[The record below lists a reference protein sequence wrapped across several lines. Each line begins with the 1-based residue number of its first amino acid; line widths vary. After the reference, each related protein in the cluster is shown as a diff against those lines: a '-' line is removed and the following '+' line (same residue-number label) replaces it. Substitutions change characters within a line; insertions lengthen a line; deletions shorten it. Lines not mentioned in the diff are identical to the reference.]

1 MTVRIARYFAP
12 LILFEWG
19 AVLGYFYLS
28 HRLNGLLHPAFRL
41 PVLVTGFLLI
51 IAGGCV
57 LFSKECR
64 CAGEACRDRPG
75 DRTAAES
82 WRSFLV
88 LLLPILLASRIS
100 PDIYGA
106 VSVNNR
112 GVADSLDRVPGAL
125 ARATPQGAALSD
137 LPTQAGPPD
146 SDNGSLTADLP
157 KGWVPPNA
165 PQFGY
170 SKDIPDAEYPSNQR
184 LMELLR
190 DDGPKKAP
198 LRALNERR
206 DTTTP
211 FGSLNEIL
219 GMAAADSSLNNAQD
233 PGGRTVPV
241 DVIELLSA
249 AGNPDLQRKLAGRD
263 IDITGQV
270 LDSNGGNFRVMRL
283 LILCCAADA
292 QPLAVQVRAH
302 GLHKPPQMTWV
313 KITGRVAFTA
323 KGKATIPVID
333 AREIAVVT
341 QPEEPF
347 LY

>member
-1 MTVRIARYFAP
+1 MTVRIAKYFAP

-41 PVLVTGFLLI
+41 PVLVTGILLI
-51 IAGGCV
+51 IAGACV
-57 LFSKECR
+57 LFSRECR

-125 ARATPQGAALSD
+125 TRATPQEPPAD

-146 SDNGSLTADLP
+146 SGSLTADLP

-165 PQFGY
+165 PQYGY

-190 DDGPKKAP
+190 NDGPKKAP

-211 FGSLNEIL
+211 FGSLKEIL
-219 GMAAADSSLNNAQD
+219 EMAASDSSLANAKE
-233 PGGRTVPV
+233 PGKRAVPV

-249 AGNPDLQRKLAGRD
+249 AQNPELQQKLAGRE
-263 IDITGQV
+263 IDVTGQV
-270 LDSNGGNFRVMRL
+270 LDSTGGNFRVMRL

-302 GLHKPPQMTWV
+302 GLRKPPQMTWV
-313 KITGRVAFTA
+313 KITGHVAFTPKD
-323 KGKATIPVID
+323 KGTIPVID